1 VLGTPFLESGDAIP
15 IVLDTNRADV
25 VSIKVADYDQSMDS
39 TNVTIIVQ
47 ALRQG
52 TALVRVIYKSDPQI
66 VDWIM
71 IKVGAY
77 VSPQSA
83 TVHIGGHVTFSIIG
97 KGIKSSV
104 QHVCYSCFIKLL
116 FTFEAQYRVNQLGN
130 SDFFTPSLTYQG
142 WLIADFSFSLSRCVV
157 MNLKVSCLLFIDPF
171 LSNGPKV
178 LQLDYVW
185 GEGLHGLPAGERG
198 SWLSGNESIVHVNI
212 HTGEAVAIGEGTT
225 TVSFNGSRLT
235 TYGTITVIQVVS
247 ISIGRPSS
255 ITLITNVPMPQQG
268 IRFPVKFRCNF
279 SLEALWPLWALWGTQ
294 LGKVLWRTQ

>member
-1 VLGTPFLESGDAIP
+1 MLHDAI
-15 IVLDTNRADV
+15 
-25 VSIKVADYDQSMDS
+25 
-39 TNVTIIVQ
+39 VQ
-47 ALRQG
+47 
-52 TALVRVIYKSDPQI
+52 
-66 VDWIM
+66 

-130 SDFFTPSLTYQG
+130 SDFFTSSLTYQG

-171 LSNGPKV
+171 LSSGPKV

-185 GEGLHGLPAGERG
+185 GEGLHGLPAGEQG

-225 TVSFNGSRLT
+225 TGKELLGAISFCCIDS
-235 TYGTITVIQVVS
+235 
-247 ISIGRPSS
+247 
-255 ITLITNVPMPQQG
+255 
-268 IRFPVKFRCNF
+268 
-279 SLEALWPLWALWGTQ
+279 
-294 LGKVLWRTQ
+294 

>member
-1 VLGTPFLESGDAIP
+1 VLGIPFLESGDAIP

-25 VSIKVADYDQSMDS
+25 ISIKVADYDQSMDS

-52 TALVRVIYKSDPQI
+52 TALARVIYKSDPQI

-97 KGIKSSV
+97 KG
-104 QHVCYSCFIKLL
+104 
-116 FTFEAQYRVNQLGN
+116 
-130 SDFFTPSLTYQG
+130 
-142 WLIADFSFSLSRCVV
+142 
-157 MNLKVSCLLFIDPF
+157 
-171 LSNGPKV
+171 
-178 LQLDYVW
+178 
-185 GEGLHGLPAGERG
+185 LHGLPTGERG

-225 TVSFNGSRLT
+225 TGKEFLGAISFCCIDSSGLDSSSYSILNVDQQLLNLSIQ
-235 TYGTITVIQVVS
+235 GTGLHFMQ
-247 ISIGRPSS
+247 
-255 ITLITNVPMPQQG
+255 
-268 IRFPVKFRCNF
+268 
-279 SLEALWPLWALWGTQ
+279 
-294 LGKVLWRTQ
+294 

>member
-97 KGIKSSV
+97 K
-104 QHVCYSCFIKLL
+104 
-116 FTFEAQYRVNQLGN
+116 
-130 SDFFTPSLTYQG
+130 
-142 WLIADFSFSLSRCVV
+142 
-157 MNLKVSCLLFIDPF
+157 
-171 LSNGPKV
+171 
-178 LQLDYVW
+178 
-185 GEGLHGLPAGERG
+185 GLHGLPAGERG

>member
-1 VLGTPFLESGDAIP
+1 MLHDAI
-15 IVLDTNRADV
+15 
-25 VSIKVADYDQSMDS
+25 
-39 TNVTIIVQ
+39 VQ
-47 ALRQG
+47 
-52 TALVRVIYKSDPQI
+52 
-66 VDWIM
+66 

-97 KGIKSSV
+97 K
-104 QHVCYSCFIKLL
+104 
-116 FTFEAQYRVNQLGN
+116 
-130 SDFFTPSLTYQG
+130 
-142 WLIADFSFSLSRCVV
+142 
-157 MNLKVSCLLFIDPF
+157 
-171 LSNGPKV
+171 
-178 LQLDYVW
+178 
-185 GEGLHGLPAGERG
+185 GLHGLPAGERG

-268 IRFPVKFRCNF
+268 IRFPVKFSDKNGHDIGLAADGHEVSYSCHV
-279 SLEALWPLWALWGTQ
+279 EPACIG
-294 LGKVLWRTQ
+294 